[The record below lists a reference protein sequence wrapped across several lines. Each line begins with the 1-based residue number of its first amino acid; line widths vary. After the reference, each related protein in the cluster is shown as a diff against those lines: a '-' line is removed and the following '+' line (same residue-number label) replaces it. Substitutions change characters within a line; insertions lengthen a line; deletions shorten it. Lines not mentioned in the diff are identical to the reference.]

1 VEVASAVL
9 VPRPRRVA
17 EDLLRWPPWL
27 WALLVAVALGVVY
40 LAIAP
45 LSGDLAA
52 ASYRSWLFAHAG
64 LTIWDD
70 GWYGGH
76 YLPAYSLLSPEL
88 GAWLGLRVVEVF
100 ATTVAAVLFALLIDG
115 HFPARATRLAA
126 AWFALGAGVELASGR
141 VAFDIGLALGLGALL
156 AATRGRRATALL
168 LGLLSPLGSPVAG
181 AFLGLVCVAWALAEL
196 GGGVELRHLRLRHD
210 GSGSVAASGRGWRF
224 ALALGASALV
234 PIVLLTVA
242 FPEAGS
248 QPYAASS
255 FWPEEALVLLIAAA
269 LPRGERMLRVGA
281 LLYGAAM
288 FAAFVIPSAMGD
300 NAERLGALV
309 AAPVAA
315 CALLARRPRVL
326 LVLVPALLFWQVV
339 RAAQDLAAAASDPS
353 AQQTYYAP
361 LLDRLRVIGVLD
373 GGRPMR
379 IEVVPTLVHW
389 DARWVAQDVSIAR
402 GWERQVDLAD
412 DSLFYDARRL
422 TAGRYH
428 AWLRGEAISYV
439 ALPDAPLDSSA
450 HGEAE
455 LLRDGPPPYLRE
467 VWHSA
472 HWRLF
477 AVLGAQPLATR
488 PAVVTSLQTDSFT
501 LRTSRPGTFTVRVRF
516 TPYWALERG
525 SGCVERSAG
534 GWTQVRALAPGSLHV
549 GIDFSIARIFE
560 HGPRCRS

>member
-1 VEVASAVL
+1 VEVASVVL
-9 VPRPRRVA
+9 VSRPRRA
-17 EDLLRWPPWL
+17 FEDLLRRPPWL
-27 WALLVAVALGVVY
+27 WALLVAVALGVVD
-40 LAIAP
+40 LVVAP
-45 LSGDLAA
+45 ASGDLAA

-88 GAWLGLRVVEVF
+88 GAWLGVRLVEVL
-100 ATTVAAVLFALLIDG
+100 ATTVAAVLFGLLIDG

-126 AWFALGAGVELASGR
+126 AWFAFGVGVELASGR
-141 VAFDIGLALGLGALL
+141 VAFDIGLAFGIGALL
-156 AATRGRRATALL
+156 AASRGRRAAALV
-168 LGLLSPLGSPVAG
+168 LGLLSSLGSPVAG

-196 GGGVELRHLRLRHD
+196 GGRYELRHLRLRHR
-210 GSGSVAASGRGWRF
+210 GSGACAATGSGWRL
-224 ALALGASALV
+224 ALALAASALV
-234 PIVLLTVA
+234 PIVLLAVA
-242 FPEAGS
+242 FPEAGT

-255 FWPEEALVLLIAAA
+255 FWPEEALVLLIAVA
-269 LPRGERMLRVGA
+269 LPRGDRTLRVGA

-288 FAAFVIPSAMGD
+288 LAAFVIPSAMGD

-309 AAPVAA
+309 APPLAA
-315 CALLARRPRVL
+315 CAFLSRRPRL
-326 LVLVPALLFWQVV
+326 LLALVPALLFWQVV
-339 RAAQDLAAAASDPS
+339 RAVEDLAAAASDPS
-353 AQQTYYAP
+353 AQHAYYVP
-361 LLDRLRVIGVLD
+361 LLDHLRLIGALD
-373 GGRPMR
+373 TGRPTR
-379 IEVVPTLVHW
+379 IEVVPPLVHW

-422 TAGRYH
+422 TAARYH
-428 AWLRGEAISYV
+428 AWLRDEAISYV

-450 HGEAE
+450 RGEAE

-488 PAVVTSLQTDSFT
+488 PAVVTSLGTDAFT

-525 SGCVERSAG
+525 TGCVERSAG
-534 GWTQVRALAPGSLHV
+534 GWTEVRTAAPGSVHV
-549 GIDFSIARIFE
+549 GIVFSIARIFD